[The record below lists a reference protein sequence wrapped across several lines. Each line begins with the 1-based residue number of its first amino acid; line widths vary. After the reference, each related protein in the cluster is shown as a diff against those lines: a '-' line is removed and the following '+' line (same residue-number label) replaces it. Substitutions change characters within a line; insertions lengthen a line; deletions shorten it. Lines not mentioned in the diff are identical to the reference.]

1 MKQRCMEIPF
11 QAISGTLSEGVSEKV
26 ALLEA
31 NKENTEENVMLCGR
45 IAEDAVD
52 ATKEGTEEKT
62 AAEVSELVEEF
73 IEKVSEDSTSSE
85 AAALMTQI
93 RSAKI
98 TVALTNK
105 EIAMTYDIISRLE
118 VIVVNIKNEITL
130 TSGTSMTFS
139 EYKTAAESLVS
150 EMSISSTSSKIL
162 SLSISITSAMITLS
176 STEITEIT
184 TLKESVQTQILI
196 IESDMA
202 LIQTSLKEVTGE
214 KANDEQIVT
223 GSEEGQKSELVEE
236 SIGKLKIVVQ
246 HTTIITK
253 VTETLS
259 LIISGEAS
267 GTSVTFAEFESLLE
281 AFMTVVNTDVLDAR
295 IITMSA
301 SITTVTVESLTTEQ
315 ITSITSQKSTL
326 ETSITQLVSMREV
339 LQTKVESIS
348 GTTAN
353 PVQITSGSQEAT
365 TETATIALL
374 MEMKQLTMTS
384 KAIKNG
390 VKCQN

>member
-1 MKQRCMEIPF
+1 M
-11 QAISGTLSEGVSEKV
+11 

-150 EMSISSTSSKIL
+150 EMSMSSTSSKIL
-162 SLSISITSAMITLS
+162 ALSISITSAMITLS

-184 TLKESVQTQILI
+184 TLKETVLTQILI
-196 IESDMA
+196 IEKDMA

-214 KANDEQIVT
+214 KANEEQIVT
-223 GSEEGQKSELVEE
+223 GSEEGQKSELVQE
-236 SIGKLKIVVQ
+236 SIAKLKIVVQ

-259 LIISGEAS
+259 LVISGTAS

-301 SITTVTVESLTTEQ
+301 SITTVTVETLTTEQ

-384 KAIKNG
+384 KARKNG
-390 VKCQN
+390 GNVKTKNVFFPRLFPR

>member
-1 MKQRCMEIPF
+1 M
-11 QAISGTLSEGVSEKV
+11 

-130 TSGTSMTFS
+130 TSGTSMTFT

-184 TLKESVQTQILI
+184 TLKESVLTQILI
-196 IESDMA
+196 IEKDMA

-214 KANDEQIVT
+214 KANEEQIVT

-236 SIGKLKIVVQ
+236 SIAKLKIVVQ

-259 LIISGEAS
+259 LVISGEAS
-267 GTSVTFAEFESLLE
+267 GTSVTFAEFESLLL

-301 SITTVTVESLTTEQ
+301 SITTVTVETLTTEQ

-384 KAIKNG
+384 KARKKWG
-390 VKCQN
+390 KCQNFG

>member
-1 MKQRCMEIPF
+1 M
-11 QAISGTLSEGVSEKV
+11 

-85 AAALMTQI
+85 AAALMIQI

-130 TSGTSMTFS
+130 TSGTSMTFT

-184 TLKESVQTQILI
+184 NLKETVQTQILI
-196 IESDMA
+196 IEKDMA

-214 KANDEQIVT
+214 KANEEQIVT

-236 SIGKLKIVVQ
+236 SIAKLKIVVQ

-259 LIISGEAS
+259 LVISGEAS
-267 GTSVTFAEFESLLE
+267 GTSVTFAEFESLLL

-301 SITTVTVESLTTEQ
+301 SITTVTVETLTTEQ

>member
-1 MKQRCMEIPF
+1 M
-11 QAISGTLSEGVSEKV
+11 

-45 IAEDAVD
+45 IAEDAVE

-130 TSGTSMTFS
+130 TSGTSMTFT

-196 IESDMA
+196 IEKDMA

-214 KANDEQIVT
+214 KANEEQIVT

-259 LIISGEAS
+259 LVISGEAS
-267 GTSVTFAEFESLLE
+267 GTSVTFAEFESLLL
-281 AFMTVVNTDVLDAR
+281 AFMKVVNTDVLDAR

-301 SITTVTVESLTTEQ
+301 SITTVTVETLTTEQ

-326 ETSITQLVSMREV
+326 ETSITQLVSMRKV

-374 MEMKQLTMTS
+374 IEMKQLTMTS
-384 KAIKNG
+384 KARKNG
-390 VKCQN
+390 GNVKTKNLFSLGCFQGD